1 LSSDNLTMNASNP
14 SSPLGSTEQEGLTD
28 TQGIQHYE
36 NFPVA
41 SLLCPAR
48 LRPPIAAIYHFART
62 ADDIADE
69 GTASPAERLA
79 ALAAFR
85 ADLNAV
91 KKGLAVSERWPS
103 VFAKLGPML
112 HQWQLPMRLLT
123 DLLSAFEQDV
133 VKTRYAN
140 QEELLDY
147 CRRSANPIG
156 RLLLHLYGL
165 NDAEA
170 LAQSDSICTA
180 LQLVNFWQDLSEDIP
195 RGRIYLPAAMQA
207 RHGVTETEL
216 FRQQNSSN
224 TRALVAESVG
234 WARQL
239 MRQGAPLVKKVPGRA
254 GWELRLVVQG
264 GLRIAERIEQL
275 DFATLQQRP
284 VIGKRD
290 ALIMGWR
297 AFWM

>member
-1 LSSDNLTMNASNP
+1 MN
-14 SSPLGSTEQEGLTD
+14 GVE
-28 TQGIQHYE
+28 HYE

-48 LRPPIAAIYHFART
+48 FRPPIAAIYHFART

-69 GTASPAERLA
+69 GNASPAERLA
-79 ALAAFR
+79 ALAAYR
-85 ADLNAV
+85 ADLSAASQ
-91 KKGLAVSERWPS
+91 GHAASERWPN
-103 VFAKLGPML
+103 VFGALGPML
-112 HQWQLPMRLLT
+112 QAWQLPLTLLT
-123 DLLSAFEQDV
+123 DLLSAFEQDIV
-133 VKTRYAN
+133 QTRYAD
-140 QEELLDY
+140 QAELLDY

-156 RLLLHLYGL
+156 RLLLHLYGVH
-165 NDAEA
+165 DEQA
-170 LAQSDSICTA
+170 LKQSDCICTS

-195 RGRIYLPAAMQA
+195 RGRIYLPADMQA
-207 RHGVTETEL
+207 KHGVTEAEL
-216 FRQQNSSN
+216 LSLQCTSNS
-224 TRALVAESVG
+224 RALVADSVD

-239 MRQGAPLVKKVPGRA
+239 MRQGAPLVKQVPGRA

-290 ALIMGWR
+290 ALVMAWR
-297 AFWM
+297 TLWM

>member
-1 LSSDNLTMNASNP
+1 MN
-14 SSPLGSTEQEGLTD
+14 GVE
-28 TQGIQHYE
+28 HYE

-48 LRPPIAAIYHFART
+48 FRPPIAAIYHFART

-69 GTASPAERLA
+69 GSATPTERLA
-79 ALAAFR
+79 DLAAYR
-85 ADLNAV
+85 ADLSAASQ
-91 KKGLAVSERWPS
+91 GQAVSNRWPG
-103 VFAKLGPML
+103 VFAALGPML
-112 HQWQLPMRLLT
+112 QQWQLPLPLLT
-123 DLLSAFEQDV
+123 DLLSAFEQDIV
-133 VKTRYAN
+133 QTRYAN
-140 QEELLDY
+140 QAELLDY

-156 RLLLHLYGL
+156 RLLLHLYGVQ
-165 NDAEA
+165 DAEA
-170 LAQSDSICTA
+170 LKQSDCICTA

-195 RGRIYLPAAMQA
+195 RGRIYLPADMQA
-207 RHGVTETEL
+207 KHGVTEAEL
-216 FRQQNSSN
+216 LSQQRTSN
-224 TRALVAESVG
+224 TRALVADSVN

-239 MRQGAPLVKKVPGRA
+239 MRQGAPLVKQVPGRA

-290 ALIMGWR
+290 TLVMAWHTL
-297 AFWM
+297 WM